1 VGFLKAFLNAN
12 NAEGIREV
20 MRMAY
25 KTQRRQAERGKI
37 PSDFGPHITALLYA
51 MGQRLAV
58 NNIPVTPTVLWHE
71 VAPFTL
77 IGDEE
82 VAVEAL
88 AEYCVYVERTVD
100 TKLAGLR
107 ETVNL
112 WLRRS
117 SPDNQM
123 MNLVTNPLATN
134 CMWWG
139 LLDRDVIERIEK
151 LRAARDDAG

>member
-1 VGFLKAFLNAN
+1 MGFLKAFLNLN
-12 NAEGIREV
+12 NAEGVREA

-37 PSDFGPHITALLYA
+37 PADFGPHITGLLRA
-51 MGQRLAV
+51 MGQRLTV
-58 NNIPVTPTVLWHE
+58 NSIPVTPVVLWHE
-71 VAPFTL
+71 VAPFIL

-100 TKLAGLR
+100 TKVAGLR
-107 ETVNL
+107 ETLNL

-117 SPDNQM
+117 LPDSEHM
-123 MNLVTNPLATN
+123 KLITNPIATN
-134 CMWWG
+134 CRWWG
-139 LLDRDVIERIEK
+139 LLERDVIELIEQ
-151 LRAARDDAG
+151 LRAARDDIK

>member
-1 VGFLKAFLNAN
+1 MGFLKAFLNLN
-12 NAEGIREV
+12 NAEGIREA

-37 PSDFGPHITALLYA
+37 PADFGPHIAGLLNA
-51 MGQRLAV
+51 MGQRLTV
-58 NNIPVTPTVLWHE
+58 NSIPVTPVVLWHE
-71 VAPFTL
+71 VAPFIV

-100 TKLAGLR
+100 TKVAGLR
-107 ETVNL
+107 ETLNL

-117 SPDNQM
+117 LRDSEQM
-123 MNLVTNPLATN
+123 QLITNPIATN
-134 CMWWG
+134 CRWWG
-139 LLDRDVIERIEK
+139 LLERDVIELIEQ
-151 LRAARDDAG
+151 LRAARDDIK